1 MTTTTTIVSTVAGSP
16 VWGCHSA
23 LAAAVI
29 ASAPRMV
36 AVISDVGI
44 LEGIRSATVLIA
56 TTGHRMVM
64 AALVVRCT
72 RHTLCIRFPSI
83 TRDSIL
89 SRCTVAALAVTM
101 AVVTVTD
108 HDEATPV
115 MLSRWW

>member
-1 MTTTTTIVSTVAGSP
+1 MTTTTTDITVAGSP

-23 LAAAVI
+23 SAAAVI
-29 ASAPRMV
+29 ALAPRMV
-36 AVISDVGI
+36 AGISGVAI
-44 LEGIRSATVLIA
+44 LEGIRSATVLIT

-72 RHTLCIRFPSI
+72 RHTRCIRYPSI
-83 TRDSIL
+83 TRDSIP

-108 HDEATPV
+108 HDEATPL
-115 MLSRWW
+115 MLSLWW